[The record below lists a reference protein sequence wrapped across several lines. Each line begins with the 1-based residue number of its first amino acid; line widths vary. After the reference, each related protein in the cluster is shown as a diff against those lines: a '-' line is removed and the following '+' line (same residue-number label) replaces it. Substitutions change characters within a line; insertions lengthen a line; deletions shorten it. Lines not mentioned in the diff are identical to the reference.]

1 VSLLNW
7 DFIRNRKFHVLLIIL
22 TGIAAYSNTFHVPF
36 HWDDLTYINENPVIN
51 NIGYFFSPS
60 KASELQFYKQF
71 IQRYITYLTF
81 ALNYTLDGYNVTG
94 YHIANLIIHLLNALL
109 VYFLVC
115 LTFETPALKKSTV
128 RDQAGI
134 TAVFAA
140 IMFVSH
146 PLQTM
151 AVTYIY
157 QRLASLVTFFY
168 LLSLISYIKSRQSRK
183 TVNSV
188 LFYMIS
194 LLSAV
199 LAMKAKENAFT
210 LPFAIALFEFFFF
223 EGKIKTRFT
232 RLIPLLLTLLIIPL
246 SLLGDAGKDNMRLHL
261 DNSVTSDVYFFTQFR
276 VLVMYLRLLFFP
288 VQQSLIYDFPVSRSF
303 FEVKVVLSFLLLL
316 AIFFFGVFLFISS
329 RTGHPERRIGA
340 FGIFWFFITHAV
352 ESSVVPLLIAQ
363 EYRMYLPSIGLF
375 IVIAG
380 GISLMLN
387 KSGITRTVAISIVVA
402 VPLILGVATYVR
414 NNVWQSRLG
423 LWEDVIQKAPNDPYS
438 NFNLGFAYT
447 ENGLIDKSKKYYENA
462 VKLKPDYARA
472 YNNLGCVY
480 GQKGDPDKAI
490 GLLLFALSKEPT
502 LAIAHYNLG
511 LAYILKGLPDK
522 AETHFRTA
530 LKLNP
535 NLQGA
540 RKILTRIERKRN

>member
-1 VSLLNW
+1 VSILNCGFFR
-7 DFIRNRKFHVLLIIL
+7 DKRFHVLLIIL
-22 TGIAAYSNTFHVPF
+22 IGLVAYSNTFYVPF
-36 HWDDLTYINENPVIN
+36 HWDDLTYISENPIIK
-51 NIGYFFSPS
+51 NIGYFFEPS
-60 KASELQFYKQF
+60 RASELQFYKQF
-71 IQRYITYLTF
+71 VQRYITYLTF
-81 ALNYTLDGYNVTG
+81 ALNYTLHGYNVTG
-94 YHIANLIIHLLNALL
+94 YHILNLIIHLLNAIL
-109 VYFLVC
+109 VYFLLC
-115 LTFETPALKKSTV
+115 LTFGTPALKKSTI
-128 RDQAGI
+128 RDKVEL
-134 TAVFAA
+134 TAFVAA

-168 LLSLISYIKSRQSRK
+168 LLSLISYIKSRQSQK
-183 TVNSV
+183 TANSV
-188 LFYMIS
+188 FFYVIS
-194 LLSAV
+194 LLSAI

-210 LPFAIALFEFFFF
+210 LPFTIALFEFFFF
-223 EGKIKTRFT
+223 EGKIKARFT

-246 SLLGDAGKDNMRLHL
+246 SLLGDEGRDNMRLHL
-261 DNSVTSDVYFFTQFR
+261 DNNVTSDVYFFTQFR

-316 AIFFFGVFLFISS
+316 AIFFLGVVLFVRS
-329 RTGHPERRIGA
+329 RTGHPELRIGA

-352 ESSVVPLLIAQ
+352 ESSIIPLLIAQ

-375 IVIAG
+375 VSIAV

-387 KSGITRTVAISIVVA
+387 KSGFPRTVAISIVIA
-402 VPLILGVATYVR
+402 VPLILTVATYTR
-414 NNVWQSRLG
+414 NTVWQSRLG
-423 LWEDVIQKAPNDPYS
+423 LWEDVIKKAPNDPHS

-447 ENGLIDKSKKYYENA
+447 EKGLIDKSKKYYETA

-472 YNNLGCVY
+472 YNNLGCIY
-480 GQKGDPDKAI
+480 GQRGDPDKAI
-490 GLLLFALSKEPT
+490 ELLLFALSKEPT

-511 LAYILKGLPDK
+511 LAYILKRLPEK

-535 NLQGA
+535 DLQGA
-540 RKILTRIERKRN
+540 KRILTRIERKRN